1 MPVATY
7 NAWLALH
14 AGARVEVAVC
24 AVLADLK
31 TAHDLQSGALVLG
44 FRNRKNCVSACLK
57 LWWRWQLNDLS
68 GTLVMLNMAFM
79 AACHLGFATLTNV

>member
-1 MPVATY
+1 MPVATN

-14 AGARVEVAVC
+14 AGARVVVAVC

-31 TAHDLQSGALVLG
+31 TAHELQSGALVLG
-44 FRNRKNCVSACLK
+44 FRDPKDCVSACLK

-68 GTLVMLNMAFM
+68 GTLVMLVIAIIV
-79 AACHLGFATLTNV
+79 AHHLGFATLTNV